1 MNIFDSESNLVFLI
15 IAGGLIILSVLLSV
29 LNKNKAKESSSINFN
44 SYHLKKS
51 LLTKNE
57 IEFYETLNKVVKD
70 DLIIFSMV
78 RLADIFSIDKGKGFQ
93 SSLNRIN
100 SRHVDFLLCQKETL
114 QPVLAIELDDK
125 SHERSDRINR
135 DEFVNQLFDS
145 AGLPLLRY
153 RSKNHYNPDDI
164 KDKLNPVLMGKN
176 NSSM

>member
-29 LNKNKAKESSSINFN
+29 LNKNKTKESSSINFN

-57 IEFYETLNKVVKD
+57 MEFYETLKKVINE

-93 SSLNRIN
+93 ASLNRIN

-135 DEFVNQLFDS
+135 DEFVNQLFDH

-153 RSKNHYNPDDI
+153 RSKNHYYPDDI
-164 KDKLNPVLMGKN
+164 KDKLNPVLIN
-176 NSSM
+176 